1 MARLSRWA
9 ADIDNIAIDGVVTSD
24 ALINLAAELGTGTEN
39 LYAALVTSE
48 ITLENSGEKIQFE
61 ICAGGCQQWGALPI
75 LEHLI
80 DIRMD
85 RIDDGEPAFAIVA
98 KACLNQC
105 SAAPAVFLV
114 SPQGRALL
122 PAATIEHID
131 EAIET
136 LLS

>member
-9 ADIDNIAIDGVVTSD
+9 ADIDNIAIDGVVTSE
-24 ALINLAAELGTGTEN
+24 ALIDLAAELGTGTEN

-48 ITLENSGEKIQFE
+48 ITLKNSGEEVQFE
-61 ICAGGCQQWGALPI
+61 VCIGGCQQWGALPV

-80 DIRMD
+80 DLRMN
-85 RIDDGEPAFAIVA
+85 RIEEGDPAFAIVP

-105 SAAPAVFLV
+105 SAAPAVVLI

-122 PAATIEHID
+122 PAATLEHID
-131 EAIET
+131 EAIEA
-136 LLS
+136 LL